1 MIMQQDQDME
11 NAGVFDGDIPQEE
24 EDHKIDVTS
33 EEMDEE
39 EASMQI

>member
-11 NAGVFDGDIPQEE
+11 NEGDFDGDIPQE